1 MIKLKLYLIKI
12 KKILRMNFRK
22 ALFTVLSLMIFTS
35 CYSQDKQDIVTKEA
49 IYKVVNNDSLM
60 LRAYFPDNFKKKKK
74 YPTIVFFF
82 GGGWN
87 GGTITQFE
95 DQSKYFASRGMVT
108 VVVDYRVKNK
118 HNTSPFEAVK
128 DAKSAM
134 RYLKI
139 HAKDFGI
146 DTKKMVAS
154 GGSAGGHLAAA
165 TTLLPGLNESTD
177 DLSVSPK
184 ATALILF
191 NPVID
196 NGKGG
201 YGHERIGDRYMEIS
215 PMHNITKG
223 APPTIFFLGDTDK
236 HIPVATGKEYKARME
251 AVGSRCELFIYK
263 GQEHGFFNK
272 TKKKSKYYTETV
284 YEADVF
290 LESLGYLKGKPTI
303 TKTNI

>member
-1 MIKLKLYLIKI
+1 
-12 KKILRMNFRK
+12 MNFIK
-22 ALFTVLSLMIFTS
+22 ALFTVLSLMIYAS
-35 CYSQDKQDIVTKEA
+35 CNGQDNQDFVTKDA

-60 LRAYFPDNFKKKKK
+60 LRVYFPDNFKKKKK

-108 VVVDYRVKNK
+108 AVVDYRVKSRNK
-118 HNTSPFEAVK
+118 TTPFDAVK

-134 RYLKI
+134 RYLKTN
-139 HAKDFGI
+139 AKDFGI

-165 TTLLPGLNESTD
+165 TTLLPSLNESTD

-201 YGHERIGDRYMEIS
+201 YGYERIGDRYMEIS

-223 APPTIFFLGDTDK
+223 APPTIFFLGDNDK
-236 HIPVATGKEYKARME
+236 YIPVATGKEYKSRME
-251 AVGSRCELFIYK
+251 AVGSRCDLFIYE

-272 TKKKSKYYTETV
+272 SKKKGKYYYETV
-284 YEADVF
+284 YEADLF
-290 LESLGYLKGKPTI
+290 LQSLGYLKGKATI
-303 TKTNI
+303 TKAKN

>member
-1 MIKLKLYLIKI
+1 
-12 KKILRMNFRK
+12 
-22 ALFTVLSLMIFTS
+22 MIFAS
-35 CYSQDKQDIVTKEA
+35 CNGQNNQDVVTKDA
-49 IYKVVNNDSLM
+49 IYKVINNDSLM
-60 LRAYFPDNFKKKKK
+60 LRVYFPDNFKKKKK

-108 VVVDYRVKNK
+108 AVVDYRVKSRNK
-118 HNTSPFEAVK
+118 TTPFDAVK

-196 NGKGG
+196 NGEGG
-201 YGHERIGDRYMEIS
+201 YGYERIGDRYMEIS

-223 APPTIFFLGDTDK
+223 APPTIFFLGDNDK
-236 HIPVATGKEYKARME
+236 HIPVATGKEYKYRME
-251 AVGSRCELFIYK
+251 AVGSRCDLFIYE

-272 TKKKSKYYTETV
+272 SKKKGKYYYETV
-284 YEADVF
+284 YEADLF
-290 LESLGYLKGKPTI
+290 LQSLGYLKGKATI
-303 TKTNI
+303 TKAEN

>member
-1 MIKLKLYLIKI
+1 
-12 KKILRMNFRK
+12 MNFIK
-22 ALFTVLSLMIFTS
+22 ALFTVLSLMIFAS
-35 CYSQDKQDIVTKEA
+35 CNGQDNQDFVTKDA

-60 LRAYFPDNFKKKKK
+60 LRVYFPDNFKKKKK

-108 VVVDYRVKNK
+108 AVVDYRVKSRNK
-118 HNTSPFEAVK
+118 TTPFDAVK

-134 RYLKI
+134 RYLKTN
-139 HAKDFGI
+139 AKDFGI

-165 TTLLPGLNESTD
+165 TTLLPSLNESTD

-201 YGHERIGDRYMEIS
+201 YGYERIGDRYMEIS

-223 APPTIFFLGDTDK
+223 APPTIFFLGDNDK
-236 HIPVATGKEYKARME
+236 YIPVATGKEYKSRME
-251 AVGSRCELFIYK
+251 AVGSRCDLFIYE

-272 TKKKSKYYTETV
+272 SKKKGKYYYETV
-284 YEADVF
+284 YEADLF
-290 LESLGYLKGKPTI
+290 LQSLGYLKGKATI
-303 TKTNI
+303 TKAKN

>member
-1 MIKLKLYLIKI
+1 VITYGQKKNSVPNEFSKEFIYKTVNKDTLKL
-12 KKILRMNFRK
+12 
-22 ALFTVLSLMIFTS
+22 
-35 CYSQDKQDIVTKEA
+35 Q
-49 IYKVVNNDSLM
+49 IYN
-60 LRAYFPDNFKKKKK
+60 PDHFNAKKK

-87 GGTITQFE
+87 GGTIYQFL
-95 DQSKYFASRGMVT
+95 DQAKYFASRGMISIL
-108 VVVDYRVKNK
+108 VDYRVKTK
-118 HNTSPFEAVK
+118 HGTTPFDAVR

-134 RYLKI
+134 RYIKG
-139 HAKDFGI
+139 HAKELGVN
-146 DTKKMVAS
+146 TKKLVAS

-165 TTLLPGLNESTD
+165 TTLLPGLNEPTD
-177 DLSVSPK
+177 DLAISPK
-184 ATALILF
+184 ATALVLF

-196 NGKGG
+196 NGEGG

-215 PMHNITKG
+215 PMHNITKKT
-223 APPTIFFLGDTDK
+223 PPTIFFLGDTDK
-236 HIPVATGKEYKARME
+236 HIPVATGKAYQAKME

-284 YEADVF
+284 FEADVF

-303 TKTNI
+303 TKTNK

>member
-1 MIKLKLYLIKI
+1 
-12 KKILRMNFRK
+12 MNFRK

-165 TTLLPGLNESTD
+165 TTLLPGLNEATD

>member
-1 MIKLKLYLIKI
+1 
-12 KKILRMNFRK
+12 MNFRK
-22 ALFTVLSLMIFTS
+22 ALFAVFGLMIFAS
-35 CYSQDKQDIVTKEA
+35 CNGQNNQDVVTKDA

-60 LRAYFPDNFKKKKK
+60 LRVYFPDNFKKKKK
-74 YPTIVFFF
+74 YLTIVFFF

-108 VVVDYRVKNK
+108 AVVDYRVKSRNK
-118 HNTSPFEAVK
+118 TTPFDAVK

-134 RYLKI
+134 RYLKN

-196 NGKGG
+196 NGEGG
-201 YGHERIGDRYMEIS
+201 YGYERIGDRYMEIS

-223 APPTIFFLGDTDK
+223 APPTIFFLGDNDK
-236 HIPVATGKEYKARME
+236 HIPVATGKEYKSRME
-251 AVGSRCELFIYK
+251 AVGSRCDLFIYE

-272 TKKKSKYYTETV
+272 SKKKGKYYYETV
-284 YEADVF
+284 YEADLF
-290 LESLGYLKGKPTI
+290 LQSLGYLKGKATI
-303 TKTNI
+303 TKAEN

>member
-1 MIKLKLYLIKI
+1 MF
-12 KKILRMNFRK
+12 KKI
-22 ALFTVLSLMIFTS
+22 IFTILGLLVFVS
-35 CYSQDKQDIVTKEA
+35 SQGQEKWKPVSKDV

-60 LRAYFPDNFKKKKK
+60 LRVYFPEKFKKRKK

-95 DQSKYFASRGMVT
+95 DQSKYLASRGMVAA
-108 VVVDYRVKNK
+108 VVDYRVKKK
-118 HNTSPFEAVK
+118 HGTTPFECVK

-139 HAKDFGI
+139 NAKEFGI
-146 DTKKMVAS
+146 DTKKMVAA

-165 TTLLPGLNESTD
+165 TSLLPGLNESTD

-184 ATALILF
+184 ASALILF

-196 NGKGG
+196 NGEGG
-201 YGHERIGDRYMEIS
+201 YGYERVADRYLDIS

-223 APPTIFFLGDTDK
+223 APPTLFLIGTKDK
-236 HIPVATGKEYKARME
+236 HIPIATAEKYKAKME
-251 AVGSRCELFIYK
+251 AVGSRCDLKIYE
-263 GQEHGFFNK
+263 GQAHGFFNQW
-272 TKKKSKYYTETV
+272 KKEGPKYFKITLLET
-284 YEADVF
+284 DSF
-290 LESLGYLKGKPTI
+290 LKSLGYLKGKATL
-303 TKTNI
+303 

>member
-1 MIKLKLYLIKI
+1 
-12 KKILRMNFRK
+12 MNFRK

-118 HNTSPFEAVK
+118 HNSSPFEAVK

-165 TTLLPGLNESTD
+165 TTLLPGLNEATD